1 MQNAAQFYSELD
13 EMFANHA
20 GADAIESYLLRKLA
34 ETQVSSE
41 ITADAKT
48 RQEITADAKSQQ
60 EAAKVAVTDETKLA
74 AASTAATKTSAANAE
89 TNPLQLSILNELMGF
104 YRSRGEHAKN
114 QPIINRALNLA
125 DSMHL
130 AGTEAGTTT
139 LINAATSLRAAGD
152 YNRAEKIYT
161 QALNESAATL
171 GPKNRKLAALHN
183 NLSMLYS
190 ETGRTSEAIEEL
202 NQALEILQN
211 TSTDPDHDIDIAA
224 THTNLALAMLQ
235 KYSQE
240 RSQNSSQ
247 ERTQKSDA
255 NTNAVPVSEILE
267 TAFNHASTSIRM
279 YVAGNNENQ
288 PHYASALAGF
298 AQVQC
303 ARGEYAQ
310 AAESYGKALD
320 LIAECYGK
328 DSESYAITAENLR
341 QTRELAEKVAEESVE
356 VSTEL
361 PESPSSQSPSQSSP
375 TPHITTPHITTG
387 MQLAQSY
394 WQTYGKPL
402 LNQPKFAKYKNRI
415 AAGLV
420 GHGSECYGFDDAI
433 SRDHDFGPGFCL
445 WLTDEDYAK
454 IGADLQNAYDALP
467 RKYAGFDSRNET
479 PRAKSCESS
488 KRVGVFHISKFFEN
502 LTGFPTAP
510 AENEPH
516 LWLSLSES
524 TLAAATNGKIFADP
538 LGEFSKARQS
548 FKLMPDDV
556 RISLISR
563 RLGMISQAG
572 QYNFPRMIAR
582 KDASAAWLSI
592 NEFVRATASLVFLLN
607 NPVTAGYLPYYKW
620 QFAALRKLSN
630 RMASRLPEVC
640 GKLESV
646 MRLSSAACFGGDGS
660 GGDGFGEGGKGAGI
674 AQKQVTQI
682 IDSICE
688 DIVRELQYEGLS
700 NCGERFLEW
709 QRPYVEAHINS
720 RAACLRS
727 L

>member
-1 MQNAAQFYSELD
+1 MEDAAQFYNELD

-20 GADAIESYLLRKLA
+20 SADAIETYLLRKL
-34 ETQVSSE
+34 T
-41 ITADAKT
+41 
-48 RQEITADAKSQQ
+48 
-60 EAAKVAVTDETKLA
+60 EA
-74 AASTAATKTSAANAE
+74 
-89 TNPLQLSILNELMGF
+89 NPLQLSILNELMGF
-104 YRSRGEHAKN
+104 YRSRGEHTKN

-125 DSMHL
+125 NKMQL

-139 LINAATSLRAAGD
+139 LINAATSLRAAGSYD
-152 YNRAEKIYT
+152 RAEKIYT
-161 QALNESAATL
+161 KALNESTETL
-171 GPKNRKLAALHN
+171 GTKNRKLAALHN

-190 ETGRTSEAIEEL
+190 ETGRTHDAIEEL

-211 TSTDPDHDIDIAA
+211 TSTDPECDIDIAA
-224 THTNLALAMLQ
+224 THTNLALSMLQ
-235 KYSQE
+235 ECTKEHTKECSHPNT
-240 RSQNSSQ
+240 STNS
-247 ERTQKSDA
+247 KSA
-255 NTNAVPVSEILE
+255 TLE
-267 TAFNHASTSIRM
+267 SAFEHASTSVRM
-279 YVAGNNENQ
+279 YIAGNNENQ

-310 AAESYGKALD
+310 AEESYSKALD
-320 LIAECYGK
+320 LIARCYGK

-341 QTRELAEKVAEESVE
+341 QTRKLAEKVTKISEKVSAKLSTKIQES
-356 VSTEL
+356 
-361 PESPSSQSPSQSSP
+361 SSQQ
-375 TPHITTPHITTG
+375 TENQQTENQHTANNNIKTG

-402 LNQPKFAKYKNRI
+402 LDQPKFARYKNRI

-420 GHGSECYGFDDAI
+420 GHGSECYGFDDEI

-445 WLTDEDYAK
+445 WLTDEDYAE
-454 IGADLQNAYDALP
+454 IGADLQNAYNALP
-467 RKYAGFDSRNET
+467 QKYAGFESRNET
-479 PRAKSCESS
+479 QRAKSCESS
-488 KRVGVFHISKFFEN
+488 KRVGIFRISEFFEN
-502 LTGFPTAP
+502 ITGFPTAP
-510 AENEPH
+510 AANEPH

-548 FKLMPDDV
+548 FKLMPNDV

-563 RLGMISQAG
+563 RLGMISQAC

-630 RMASRLPEVC
+630 SMASRLPEVC
-640 GKLESV
+640 SKLESV

-660 GGDGFGEGGKGAGI
+660 GGDGFGEGGKGAGL

-688 DIVRELQYEGLS
+688 DIVRELQYQGLS
-700 NCGERFLEW
+700 DCSETFLEW
-709 QRPYVEAHINS
+709 QRPYVEAHIHS
-720 RAACLRS
+720 RAACLKS

>member
-1 MQNAAQFYSELD
+1 MEDAAQFYNELD

-20 GADAIESYLLRKLA
+20 SADAIETYLLRKL
-34 ETQVSSE
+34 T
-41 ITADAKT
+41 
-48 RQEITADAKSQQ
+48 
-60 EAAKVAVTDETKLA
+60 EA
-74 AASTAATKTSAANAE
+74 
-89 TNPLQLSILNELMGF
+89 NPLQLSILNELMGF
-104 YRSRGEHAKN
+104 YRSRGEHTKN

-125 DSMHL
+125 NKMQL

-139 LINAATSLRAAGD
+139 LINAATSLRTAGD
-152 YNRAEKIYT
+152 YDRAEKIYT
-161 QALNESAATL
+161 QALNESAETL
-171 GPKNRKLAALHN
+171 GTKNRKLAALHN

-190 ETGRTSEAIEEL
+190 ETGRTHDAIEEL

-211 TSTDPDHDIDIAA
+211 TSTDPERDIDIAA

-235 KYSQE
+235 ECTKECSHPNT
-240 RSQNSSQ
+240 STNS
-247 ERTQKSDA
+247 KSA
-255 NTNAVPVSEILE
+255 TLE
-267 TAFNHASTSIRM
+267 SAFEHASTSVRM
-279 YVAGNNENQ
+279 YIAGNNENQ

-310 AAESYGKALD
+310 AEESYSKALD
-320 LIAECYGK
+320 LIARCYGK
-328 DSESYAITAENLR
+328 DSESYVITTENLR
-341 QTRELAEKVAEESVE
+341 QTRELAEKVTEESIE
-356 VSTEL
+356 IQ
-361 PESPSSQSPSQSSP
+361 ESSSQQTENQHAANNNPANNN
-375 TPHITTPHITTG
+375 IKTG
-387 MQLAQSY
+387 MQLAQLY
-394 WQTYGKPL
+394 WQTYGKAL
-402 LNQPKFAKYKNRI
+402 LANPKFAKYKNRI

-420 GHGSECYGFDDAI
+420 GHGSECYGFDDEI

-445 WLTDEDYAK
+445 WLTDEDYAE
-454 IGADLQNAYDALP
+454 IGADLQAAYDALP

-488 KRVGVFHISKFFEN
+488 KRVGVFRISEFFEN

-510 AENEPH
+510 SQNEPH
-516 LWLSLSES
+516 LWLSLNEP

-538 LGEFSKARQS
+538 LGKFSKARQS

-640 GKLESV
+640 SKLESV
-646 MRLSSAACFGGDGS
+646 MRLSSAACFGGDG
-660 GGDGFGEGGKGAGI
+660 FGEGGKGAGL

-688 DIVRELQYEGLS
+688 DIVRELQYQGLS
-700 NCGERFLEW
+700 DCSETFLEW
-709 QRPYVEAHINS
+709 QRPYVEAHIHS

-727 L
+727 I

>member
-1 MQNAAQFYSELD
+1 MENAAELYSELD
-13 EMFANHA
+13 KMFANHA
-20 GADAIESYLLRKLA
+20 SANAIESYLMQKLA
-34 ETQVSSE
+34 ETQRNSN
-41 ITADAKT
+41 
-48 RQEITADAKSQQ
+48 
-60 EAAKVAVTDETKLA
+60 L
-74 AASTAATKTSAANAE
+74 N
-89 TNPLQLSILNELMGF
+89 NPLQLSILNELMGF
-104 YRSRGEHAKN
+104 YRSRGEHTKN
-114 QPIINRALNLA
+114 KPIIDNALDLA
-125 DSMHL
+125 KKMHL
-130 AGTEAGTTT
+130 AGIEAGTTT
-139 LINAATSLRAAGD
+139 LINAATSLRAAGIYD
-152 YNRAEKIYT
+152 RAAEIYS
-161 QALNESAATL
+161 QAIKESSKTL
-171 GPKNRKLAALHN
+171 KPNDRKLAALHN

-190 ETGRTSEAIEEL
+190 ETGNTSEAIEEL

-224 THTNLALAMLQ
+224 THTNIALAMLQ

-240 RSQNSSQ
+240 RTQNSSQ
-247 ERTQKSDA
+247 NFSQNCSQNCSQKSDA
-255 NTNAVPVSEILE
+255 NTSAILAKEILE
-267 TAFNHASTSIRM
+267 SAFKHASTSIRM

-303 ARGEYAQ
+303 ARGEYTQ
-310 AAESYGKALD
+310 AAESYSKALD

-328 DSESYAITAENLR
+328 DSESYVITAENLR
-341 QTRELAEKVAEESVE
+341 QTRKLAEKVTASGVANAIQYDSEKSQATDEQQ
-356 VSTEL
+356 
-361 PESPSSQSPSQSSP
+361 PESNKTIKSIKTVKTENNPK
-375 TPHITTPHITTG
+375 IKTG
-387 MQLAQSY
+387 IQLAQSY

-402 LNQPKFAKYKNRI
+402 LDQPKFAEYKNRI

-420 GHGSECYGFDDAI
+420 GHGSECYGFDDEI

-445 WLTDEDYAK
+445 WLTDEDYAE

-467 RKYAGFDSRNET
+467 RKYAGFESRNET

-488 KRVGVFHISKFFEN
+488 KRVGVFRISEFFEN

-510 AENEPH
+510 AANEPH

-640 GKLESV
+640 SKLESV

-660 GGDGFGEGGKGAGI
+660 GGDGFGEGGKGAGL

-688 DIVRELQYEGLS
+688 DIVRELQYQGLS
-700 NCGERFLEW
+700 DCDETFLEW

>member
-1 MQNAAQFYSELD
+1 MENAAQFYNELD

-20 GADAIESYLLRKLA
+20 GADAIETYLLRKLA
-34 ETQVSSE
+34 E
-41 ITADAKT
+41 A
-48 RQEITADAKSQQ
+48 
-60 EAAKVAVTDETKLA
+60 
-74 AASTAATKTSAANAE
+74 
-89 TNPLQLSILNELMGF
+89 NPLQLSVLNELMGF

-114 QPIINRALNLA
+114 KPIIDKALDLA
-125 DSMHL
+125 KKMDL

-139 LINAATSLRAAGD
+139 LINAATSLRAAGSYD
-152 YNRAEKIYT
+152 RAEKIYT
-161 QALNESAATL
+161 QALNESSETL
-171 GPKNRKLAALHN
+171 GAKNRKLAALHN

-190 ETGRTSEAIEEL
+190 ETGRTHDAIEEL
-202 NQALEILQN
+202 NHALEILQN
-211 TSTDPDHDIDIAA
+211 TSTDPERDIDIAA

-235 KYSQE
+235 ECSKECTQE
-240 RSQNSSQ
+240 RKECSKECSHPNTSTNS
-247 ERTQKSDA
+247 KSATLD
-255 NTNAVPVSEILE
+255 S
-267 TAFNHASTSIRM
+267 AFEHASTSVRM

-310 AAESYGKALD
+310 AEESYSKALD
-320 LIAECYGK
+320 LIARCYGK

-341 QTRELAEKVAEESVE
+341 QARELAEKITKE
-356 VSTEL
+356 STEIQ
-361 PESPSSQSPSQSSP
+361 ESANQD
-375 TPHITTPHITTG
+375 ITEQHSTNSHPANQNAANHNIKTG

-402 LNQPKFAKYKNRI
+402 LDQPKFAKYKNRI

-420 GHGSECYGFDDAI
+420 GHGSECYGFDDEI

-445 WLTDEDYAK
+445 WLTDEDYAE
-454 IGADLQNAYDALP
+454 IGADLQTAYDALP
-467 RKYAGFDSRNET
+467 RKYAGFGSRNET
-479 PRAKSCESS
+479 PRAKSCEGS
-488 KRVGVFHISKFFEN
+488 KRVGVFSISEFFEN

-510 AENEPH
+510 SQNEPH

-592 NEFVRATASLVFLLN
+592 NEFVRATASIVFLLN

-640 GKLESV
+640 SKLESI
-646 MRLSSAACFGGDGS
+646 MQLSSAACFGGDGS
-660 GGDGFGEGGKGAGI
+660 GGDGFGEGGKGAGL
-674 AQKQVTQI
+674 AQKQVSQI

-700 NCGERFLEW
+700 DCDETFLEW

>member
-1 MQNAAQFYSELD
+1 MENAAQLYSELD

-20 GADAIESYLLRKLA
+20 SADTIETYLLRKLA
-34 ETQVSSE
+34 E
-41 ITADAKT
+41 A
-48 RQEITADAKSQQ
+48 
-60 EAAKVAVTDETKLA
+60 
-74 AASTAATKTSAANAE
+74 
-89 TNPLQLSILNELMGF
+89 NPLQLSILNELMGF

-114 QPIINRALNLA
+114 KPIIDKALDLA
-125 DSMHL
+125 KKMDL

-139 LINAATSLRAAGD
+139 LINAATSLRAAGSYD
-152 YNRAEKIYT
+152 RAEKIYT
-161 QALNESAATL
+161 QALNESSETL
-171 GPKNRKLAALHN
+171 GAKNRKLAALHN

-190 ETGRTSEAIEEL
+190 ETGRTHDAIEEL
-202 NQALEILQN
+202 NHALEILQN
-211 TSTDPDHDIDIAA
+211 TSTDPERDIDIAA

-235 KYSQE
+235 ECSKECTQE
-240 RSQNSSQ
+240 RKECSKECSHPNTSTNS
-247 ERTQKSDA
+247 KSATLD
-255 NTNAVPVSEILE
+255 S
-267 TAFNHASTSIRM
+267 AFEHASTSVRM

-310 AAESYGKALD
+310 AEESYSKALD
-320 LIAECYGK
+320 LIARCYGK

-341 QTRELAEKVAEESVE
+341 QARELAEKITKE
-356 VSTEL
+356 STEIQ
-361 PESPSSQSPSQSSP
+361 ESANQD
-375 TPHITTPHITTG
+375 ITEQHSTNSHPANQNAANHNIKTG

-402 LNQPKFAKYKNRI
+402 LDQPKFAKYKNRI

-420 GHGSECYGFDDAI
+420 GHGSECYGFDDEI

-445 WLTDEDYAK
+445 WLTNEDYAE
-454 IGADLQNAYDALP
+454 IGADLQTAYDALP
-467 RKYAGFDSRNET
+467 RKYAGFGSRNET
-479 PRAKSCESS
+479 PRAKSCEGS
-488 KRVGVFHISKFFEN
+488 KRVGVFSISEFFEN

-510 AENEPH
+510 SQNEPH

-592 NEFVRATASLVFLLN
+592 NEFVHATASLVFLLN

-620 QFAALRKLSN
+620 QFAALRKLCN

-640 GKLESV
+640 SKLESI
-646 MRLSSAACFGGDGS
+646 MQLSSAACF
-660 GGDGFGEGGKGAGI
+660 GGDGFGEGGKGAGL
-674 AQKQVTQI
+674 AQKQVSQI

-700 NCGERFLEW
+700 DCDETFLEW

>member
-1 MQNAAQFYSELD
+1 MEDAAQFYNELD

-20 GADAIESYLLRKLA
+20 SADAIETYLLRKL
-34 ETQVSSE
+34 T
-41 ITADAKT
+41 
-48 RQEITADAKSQQ
+48 
-60 EAAKVAVTDETKLA
+60 EA
-74 AASTAATKTSAANAE
+74 
-89 TNPLQLSILNELMGF
+89 NPLQLSILNELMGF
-104 YRSRGEHAKN
+104 YRSRGEHTKN

-125 DSMHL
+125 NKMQL

-139 LINAATSLRAAGD
+139 LINAATSLRAAGSYD
-152 YNRAEKIYT
+152 RAEKIYT
-161 QALNESAATL
+161 QALNESTETL
-171 GPKNRKLAALHN
+171 GTKNRKLAALHN

-190 ETGRTSEAIEEL
+190 ETGRTHDAIEEL

-211 TSTDPDHDIDIAA
+211 TSTDPERDIDIAA

-235 KYSQE
+235 ECTKEHTKECSKE
-240 RSQNSSQ
+240 CSHPNTSTNS
-247 ERTQKSDA
+247 KSA
-255 NTNAVPVSEILE
+255 TLE
-267 TAFNHASTSIRM
+267 SAFEHASTSVRM
-279 YVAGNNENQ
+279 YIAGNNENQ
-288 PHYASALAGF
+288 SHYASALAGF

-310 AAESYGKALD
+310 AEESYSKALD
-320 LIAECYGK
+320 LIARCYGK

-341 QTRELAEKVAEESVE
+341 QTRKLAEKVTKISEKVSAKLSTKIQES
-356 VSTEL
+356 
-361 PESPSSQSPSQSSP
+361 SSQQTESQ
-375 TPHITTPHITTG
+375 HAANNNIKTG
-387 MQLAQSY
+387 MQLSQSY

-402 LNQPKFAKYKNRI
+402 LDQPKFARYKNRI

-420 GHGSECYGFDDAI
+420 GHGSECYGFDDEI

-445 WLTDEDYAK
+445 WLTDEDYAE
-454 IGADLQNAYDALP
+454 IGADLQAAYDALP

-488 KRVGVFHISKFFEN
+488 KRVGVFRISEFFEN
-502 LTGFPTAP
+502 ITGFPTAP
-510 AENEPH
+510 SQNEPH
-516 LWLSLSES
+516 LWLSLNEP
-524 TLAAATNGKIFADP
+524 TLAVATNGKIFADP
-538 LGEFSKARQS
+538 LGKFSKARQS

-688 DIVRELQYEGLS
+688 DIVRELQYQGLS
-700 NCGERFLEW
+700 DCDETFLEW

>member
-20 GADAIESYLLRKLA
+20 GANSIESYLLRKLA
-34 ETQVSSE
+34 ETQVNSE
-41 ITADAKT
+41 VAADAK
-48 RQEITADAKSQQ
+48 AQQ
-60 EAAKVAVTDETKLA
+60 EASENA
-74 AASTAATKTSAANAE
+74 AAEEIASTTKTAQSNH
-89 TNPLQLSILNELMGF
+89 LQLSILNEIMGF

-114 QPIINRALNLA
+114 QPIIDNALDLA
-125 DSMHL
+125 KKMNL

-152 YNRAEKIYT
+152 YDRAEKIYT

-171 GPKNRKLAALHN
+171 GAKNRKLAALHN

-211 TSTDPDHDIDIAA
+211 TSTDPDRDIDIAA
-224 THTNLALAMLQ
+224 THTNIALAMLQ
-235 KYSQE
+235 ECSHPNT
-240 RSQNSSQ
+240 STNS
-247 ERTQKSDA
+247 KSA
-255 NTNAVPVSEILE
+255 TLE
-267 TAFNHASTSIRM
+267 SAFKHASTSVRM
-279 YVAGNNENQ
+279 YIAGNNENQ

-310 AAESYGKALD
+310 AAESYSKALD

-341 QTRELAEKVAEESVE
+341 QTRKLAEKVTEESTE
-356 VSTEL
+356 VSTEA
-361 PESPSSQSPSQSSP
+361 PTEVHESAKRESVSSQSPNSESVSKPSQNRESP
-375 TPHITTPHITTG
+375 TPHITTG

-402 LNQPKFAKYKNRI
+402 LDQPKFARYKNRI

-420 GHGSECYGFDDAI
+420 GHGSECYGFDDEI
-433 SRDHDFGPGFCL
+433 SHDHDFGPGFCL
-445 WLTDEDYAK
+445 WLTDEDYAE
-454 IGADLQNAYDALP
+454 IGADLQDAYDALP
-467 RKYAGFDSRNET
+467 RKYAGFESRNET

-488 KRVGVFHISKFFEN
+488 KRVGVFHISEFFEN
-502 LTGFPTAP
+502 ITGFPTAP
-510 AENEPH
+510 AANEPH

-592 NEFVRATASLVFLLN
+592 NEFVHATASLVFLLN

-640 GKLESV
+640 GKLKSV

-700 NCGERFLEW
+700 DCGETFLE
-709 QRPYVEAHINS
+709 A
-720 RAACLRS
+720 
-727 L
+727 

>member
-1 MQNAAQFYSELD
+1 MEDAAQFYNELD

-20 GADAIESYLLRKLA
+20 SADAIETYLLRKL
-34 ETQVSSE
+34 T
-41 ITADAKT
+41 
-48 RQEITADAKSQQ
+48 
-60 EAAKVAVTDETKLA
+60 EA
-74 AASTAATKTSAANAE
+74 
-89 TNPLQLSILNELMGF
+89 NPLQLSILNELMGF
-104 YRSRGEHAKN
+104 YRSRGEHTKN

-125 DSMHL
+125 NKMQL

-152 YNRAEKIYT
+152 YDRAEKIYT
-161 QALNESAATL
+161 QALNESAMTL
-171 GPKNRKLAALHN
+171 GAKNRKLAALHN

-190 ETGRTSEAIEEL
+190 ETGRTHDAIEEL

-211 TSTDPDHDIDIAA
+211 TSTDPERDIDIAA

-235 KYSQE
+235 ECTKECSHPNT
-240 RSQNSSQ
+240 STNS
-247 ERTQKSDA
+247 KSA
-255 NTNAVPVSEILE
+255 TLE
-267 TAFNHASTSIRM
+267 SAFEHASTSVRM
-279 YVAGNNENQ
+279 YIAGNNENQ

-310 AAESYGKALD
+310 AEESYSKALD
-320 LIAECYGK
+320 LIARCYGK
-328 DSESYAITAENLR
+328 DSESYAITTENLR
-341 QTRELAEKVAEESVE
+341 QTRELAEKVTKK
-356 VSTEL
+356 STKIQG
-361 PESPSSQSPSQSSP
+361 SANQD
-375 TPHITTPHITTG
+375 ITEQHSTNSHAANQNAATQNAANHNIKTG

-394 WQTYGKPL
+394 WQTYGKTL
-402 LNQPKFAKYKNRI
+402 LDQPKFAKYKNRI

-420 GHGSECYGFDDAI
+420 GHGSECYGFDDEI

-445 WLTDEDYAK
+445 WLTNEDYAE
-454 IGADLQNAYDALP
+454 IGADLQTAYDALP

-488 KRVGVFHISKFFEN
+488 KRVGVFRISEFFEN

-510 AENEPH
+510 SQNEPH

-524 TLAAATNGKIFADP
+524 TLATATNGKIFADP

-592 NEFVRATASLVFLLN
+592 NEFVHATASLVFLLN

-620 QFAALRKLSN
+620 QFAALRKLCN

-640 GKLESV
+640 SKLESI
-646 MRLSSAACFGGDGS
+646 MRLSSASCFGGDGS
-660 GGDGFGEGGKGAGI
+660 GGDSFGGDSFGEGGKGAGI

-688 DIVRELQYEGLS
+688 DIVRELQYQGLS
-700 NCGERFLEW
+700 DCSETFLEW
-709 QRPYVEAHINS
+709 QRPYVEAHIHS
-720 RAACLRS
+720 RAACLKS

>member
-34 ETQVSSE
+34 E
-41 ITADAKT
+41 A
-48 RQEITADAKSQQ
+48 R
-60 EAAKVAVTDETKLA
+60 A
-74 AASTAATKTSAANAE
+74 AAETSAANEEA
-89 TNPLQLSILNELMGF
+89 NPLQLSILNELMGF

-125 DSMHL
+125 DSMRL

-139 LINAATSLRAAGD
+139 LINAATSLRAAGSYD
-152 YNRAEKIYT
+152 RAEKIYT

-171 GPKNRKLAALHN
+171 GAKNRKLAALHN

-202 NQALEILQN
+202 NQAFEILQN
-211 TSTDPDHDIDIAA
+211 TSTNPDHDIDIAA
-224 THTNLALAMLQ
+224 THTNIALAMLQ
-235 KYSQE
+235 ECTKPSE
-240 RSQNSSQ
+240 STNS
-247 ERTQKSDA
+247 KSDSL
-255 NTNAVPVSEILE
+255 NA
-267 TAFNHASTSIRM
+267 AFEHASTSVRM
-279 YVAGNNENQ
+279 YIAGNNENQ

-303 ARGEYAQ
+303 ACGEYAQ
-310 AAESYGKALD
+310 AAESYSKALD

-341 QTRELAEKVAEESVE
+341 QTRKLAEKVTEESTE
-356 VSTEL
+356 IRESASNPSQNSEL
-361 PESPSSQSPSQSSP
+361 PTPQSP
-375 TPHITTPHITTG
+375 TPHITTG
-387 MQLAQSY
+387 MQLSQSY

-402 LNQPKFAKYKNRI
+402 LDQPKFARYKNRI

-420 GHGSECYGFDDAI
+420 GHGSECYGFDDEI

-445 WLTDEDYAK
+445 WLTDEDYAE
-454 IGADLQNAYDALP
+454 IGADLQNAYNALP
-467 RKYAGFDSRNET
+467 QKYAGFESRNET
-479 PRAKSCESS
+479 QRAKSCESS
-488 KRVGVFHISKFFEN
+488 KRVGIFRISEFFEN
-502 LTGFPTAP
+502 ITGFPTAP
-510 AENEPH
+510 AANEPH

-548 FKLMPDDV
+548 FKLMPNDV

-640 GKLESV
+640 SKLESV

-688 DIVRELQYEGLS
+688 DIVRELQYQGLS
-700 NCGERFLEW
+700 DCDETFLEW

>member
-20 GADAIESYLLRKLA
+20 GADAIESYLLQKLA
-34 ETQVSSE
+34 ETQ
-41 ITADAKT
+41 
-48 RQEITADAKSQQ
+48 
-60 EAAKVAVTDETKLA
+60 A
-74 AASTAATKTSAANAE
+74 AAETSAANEEADS
-89 TNPLQLSILNELMGF
+89 LQLSILNELMGF
-104 YRSRGEHAKN
+104 YRSRGEHTKN

-139 LINAATSLRAAGD
+139 LINAATSLRAVGS
-152 YNRAEKIYT
+152 YERAEKIYT

-171 GPKNRKLAALHN
+171 GAKNRKLAALHN

-211 TSTDPDHDIDIAA
+211 TSTDPDRDIDIAA
-224 THTNLALAMLQ
+224 THTNIALAMLQ
-235 KYSQE
+235 ECAKPSE
-240 RSQNSSQ
+240 STNS
-247 ERTQKSDA
+247 KSDSL
-255 NTNAVPVSEILE
+255 NA
-267 TAFNHASTSIRM
+267 AFKHASTSVRM
-279 YVAGNNENQ
+279 YIAGNNENQ

-310 AAESYGKALD
+310 AAESYSKALD

-341 QTRELAEKVAEESVE
+341 QTRKLAEKVTEESIE
-356 VSTEL
+356 VSTEAPTELHESAKRESVSKPSQNNEL
-361 PESPSSQSPSQSSP
+361 PNPQSP
-375 TPHITTPHITTG
+375 TPHITTG

-402 LNQPKFAKYKNRI
+402 LDQPKFAKYKNRI

-420 GHGSECYGFDDAI
+420 GHGSECYGFDDEI

-445 WLTDEDYAK
+445 WLTDEDYAE
-454 IGADLQNAYDALP
+454 IGEDLQDAYDALP

-488 KRVGVFHISKFFEN
+488 KRVGVFSISEFFEN

-510 AENEPH
+510 AANEPH

-538 LGEFSKARQS
+538 LGEFSKTRQS

-592 NEFVRATASLVFLLN
+592 DEFVRATASIVFLLN

-620 QFAALRKLSN
+620 QFEALRKLSN

-674 AQKQVTQI
+674 AQKQVKQI

-700 NCGERFLEW
+700 DCGETFLEW

>member
-1 MQNAAQFYSELD
+1 MEDAAQFYNELD

-20 GADAIESYLLRKLA
+20 SADAIETYLLRKL
-34 ETQVSSE
+34 T
-41 ITADAKT
+41 
-48 RQEITADAKSQQ
+48 
-60 EAAKVAVTDETKLA
+60 EA
-74 AASTAATKTSAANAE
+74 
-89 TNPLQLSILNELMGF
+89 NPLQLSILNELMGF
-104 YRSRGEHAKN
+104 YRSRGEHTKN

-125 DSMHL
+125 NKMQL

-139 LINAATSLRAAGD
+139 LINAATSLRAAGSYD
-152 YNRAEKIYT
+152 RAEKIYT
-161 QALNESAATL
+161 QALNESTETL
-171 GPKNRKLAALHN
+171 GTKNRKLAALHN

-190 ETGRTSEAIEEL
+190 ETGRTHDAIEEL

-211 TSTDPDHDIDIAA
+211 TSTDPECDIDIAA
-224 THTNLALAMLQ
+224 THTNLALSMLQ
-235 KYSQE
+235 ECTKEHTKECSKE
-240 RSQNSSQ
+240 CSHPNTSTNS
-247 ERTQKSDA
+247 KSA
-255 NTNAVPVSEILE
+255 TLE
-267 TAFNHASTSIRM
+267 SAFEHASTSVRM
-279 YVAGNNENQ
+279 YIAGNNENQ
-288 PHYASALAGF
+288 SHYASALAGF

-310 AAESYGKALD
+310 AEESYSKALD
-320 LIAECYGK
+320 LIARCYGK

-341 QTRELAEKVAEESVE
+341 QTRKLAEKVTKISEKVSAKLSTKIQES
-356 VSTEL
+356 
-361 PESPSSQSPSQSSP
+361 SSQQTESQ
-375 TPHITTPHITTG
+375 HAANNNIKTG
-387 MQLAQSY
+387 MQLSQSY

-402 LNQPKFAKYKNRI
+402 LDQPKFARYKNRI

-420 GHGSECYGFDDAI
+420 GHGSECYGFDDEI

-445 WLTDEDYAK
+445 WLTDEDYAE
-454 IGADLQNAYDALP
+454 IGADLQAAYDALP

-488 KRVGVFHISKFFEN
+488 KRVGVFRISEFFEN
-502 LTGFPTAP
+502 ITGFPTAP
-510 AENEPH
+510 SQNEPH
-516 LWLSLSES
+516 LWLSLNEP
-524 TLAAATNGKIFADP
+524 TLAVATNGKIFADP
-538 LGEFSKARQS
+538 LGKFSKARQS

-646 MRLSSAACFGGDGS
+646 MRLSSAACF
-660 GGDGFGEGGKGAGI
+660 
-674 AQKQVTQI
+674 
-682 IDSICE
+682 
-688 DIVRELQYEGLS
+688 LS
-700 NCGERFLEW
+700 LI
-709 QRPYVEAHINS
+709 HI
-720 RAACLRS
+720 
-727 L
+727 

>member
-1 MQNAAQFYSELD
+1 MEDAAQFYNELD

-20 GADAIESYLLRKLA
+20 SADAIETYLLRKL
-34 ETQVSSE
+34 T
-41 ITADAKT
+41 
-48 RQEITADAKSQQ
+48 
-60 EAAKVAVTDETKLA
+60 EA
-74 AASTAATKTSAANAE
+74 
-89 TNPLQLSILNELMGF
+89 NPLQLSILNELMGF
-104 YRSRGEHAKN
+104 YRSRGEHTKN

-125 DSMHL
+125 NKMQL

-152 YNRAEKIYT
+152 YDRAEKIYT
-161 QALNESAATL
+161 QALNESAMTL
-171 GPKNRKLAALHN
+171 GAKNRKLAALHN

-190 ETGRTSEAIEEL
+190 ETGRTHDAIEEL

-211 TSTDPDHDIDIAA
+211 TSTDPERDIDIAA

-235 KYSQE
+235 ECTKECSHPNT
-240 RSQNSSQ
+240 STNS
-247 ERTQKSDA
+247 KSA
-255 NTNAVPVSEILE
+255 TLE
-267 TAFNHASTSIRM
+267 SAFEHASTSVRM
-279 YVAGNNENQ
+279 YIAGNNENQ

-310 AAESYGKALD
+310 AEESYSKALD
-320 LIAECYGK
+320 LIARCYGK

-341 QTRELAEKVAEESVE
+341 QTRELAEKVTKK
-356 VSTEL
+356 STKIQG
-361 PESPSSQSPSQSSP
+361 SANQD
-375 TPHITTPHITTG
+375 ITEQHSTNSHAANQNAATQNAANNNIKTG

-402 LNQPKFAKYKNRI
+402 LDQPKFARYKNRI

-420 GHGSECYGFDDAI
+420 GHGSECYGFDDEI

-445 WLTDEDYAK
+445 WLTDEDYAE
-454 IGADLQNAYDALP
+454 IGADLQNAYNALP
-467 RKYAGFDSRNET
+467 QKYAGFESRNET
-479 PRAKSCESS
+479 QRAKSCESS
-488 KRVGVFHISKFFEN
+488 KRVGIFRISEFFEN
-502 LTGFPTAP
+502 ITGFPTAP
-510 AENEPH
+510 AANEPH

-548 FKLMPDDV
+548 FKLMPNDV

-640 GKLESV
+640 SKLESV

-660 GGDGFGEGGKGAGI
+660 GGDGFGEGGNGAGL

-688 DIVRELQYEGLS
+688 DIVRELQYQGLS
-700 NCGERFLEW
+700 DCSETFLEW
-709 QRPYVEAHINS
+709 QRPYVEAHIHS
-720 RAACLRS
+720 RAACLKS

>member
-20 GADAIESYLLRKLA
+20 GAEAIESYLLQKLA
-34 ETQVSSE
+34 ETQVNSE
-41 ITADAKT
+41 VAADTKA
-48 RQEITADAKSQQ
+48 QQ
-60 EAAKVAVTDETKLA
+60 ETAENAATEET
-74 AASTAATKTSAANAE
+74 ASTTKTAQS
-89 TNPLQLSILNELMGF
+89 NPLQLSILNEIMGF

-114 QPIINRALNLA
+114 QPIIDNALDLA
-125 DSMHL
+125 KKMNL

-152 YNRAEKIYT
+152 YDRAEKIYT

-171 GPKNRKLAALHN
+171 GAKNRKLAALHN

-211 TSTDPDHDIDIAA
+211 TSTDPDRDIDIAA
-224 THTNLALAMLQ
+224 THTNIALAMLQ
-235 KYSQE
+235 ECSHPNT
-240 RSQNSSQ
+240 STNS
-247 ERTQKSDA
+247 KSA
-255 NTNAVPVSEILE
+255 TLE
-267 TAFNHASTSIRM
+267 SAFKHASTSVRM

-310 AAESYGKALD
+310 AAESYSKALD

-341 QTRELAEKVAEESVE
+341 QTRKLAEKVTEESTE
-356 VSTEL
+356 VFTEAPTEIRESAKREL
-361 PESPSSQSPSQSSP
+361 PTPQSP
-375 TPHITTPHITTG
+375 TPHITTG

-402 LNQPKFAKYKNRI
+402 LDQPKFARYKNRI

-420 GHGSECYGFDDAI
+420 GHGSECYGFDDEI

-445 WLTDEDYAK
+445 WLTDEDYAE
-454 IGADLQNAYDALP
+454 IGADLQDAYDALP

-488 KRVGVFHISKFFEN
+488 KRVGVFSISEFFEN

-510 AENEPH
+510 AANEPH

-538 LGEFSKARQS
+538 LGEFSKTRQS
-548 FKLMPDDV
+548 FKLMPDEV

-620 QFAALRKLSN
+620 QFEALRKLSN

-700 NCGERFLEW
+700 DCGETFLEW

-720 RAACLRS
+720 SAACLRS

>member
-20 GADAIESYLLRKLA
+20 GAEAIESYLLRKLA
-34 ETQVSSE
+34 ETQP
-41 ITADAKT
+41 
-48 RQEITADAKSQQ
+48 
-60 EAAKVAVTDETKLA
+60 AAE
-74 AASTAATKTSAANAE
+74 TSAANEEA
-89 TNPLQLSILNELMGF
+89 NSLQLSILNEIMGF

-125 DSMHL
+125 DSMRL
-130 AGTEAGTTT
+130 AGSEAGTTT

-152 YNRAEKIYT
+152 YDRAEKIYT

-171 GPKNRKLAALHN
+171 GAKNRKLAALHN

-211 TSTDPDHDIDIAA
+211 TSTDPDRDIDIAA
-224 THTNLALAMLQ
+224 THTNIALAMLQ
-235 KYSQE
+235 ECAKPSE
-240 RSQNSSQ
+240 STNS
-247 ERTQKSDA
+247 KSDSL
-255 NTNAVPVSEILE
+255 NA
-267 TAFNHASTSIRM
+267 AFKHASTSVRM
-279 YVAGNNENQ
+279 YIAGNNENQ

-310 AAESYGKALD
+310 AAESYSKALD

-341 QTRELAEKVAEESVE
+341 QTRKLAEKVTEESTE
-356 VSTEL
+356 VFTEAPTEIRESAKREL
-361 PESPSSQSPSQSSP
+361 PTPQSP
-375 TPHITTPHITTG
+375 TPHITTG

-402 LNQPKFAKYKNRI
+402 LDQPKFARYKNRI

-420 GHGSECYGFDDAI
+420 GHGSECYGFDDEI

-445 WLTDEDYAK
+445 WLTDEDYAE
-454 IGADLQNAYDALP
+454 IGADLQDAYDALP
-467 RKYAGFDSRNET
+467 RKYAGFESRNET

-488 KRVGVFHISKFFEN
+488 KRVGVFHISEFFEN
-502 LTGFPTAP
+502 ITGFPTAP
-510 AENEPH
+510 AANEPH

-572 QYNFPRMIAR
+572 QYNFSRMIAR

-620 QFAALRKLSN
+620 QFAALRKLSK

-674 AQKQVTQI
+674 AQKHVTQI

-700 NCGERFLEW
+700 DCGETFLEW

>member
-1 MQNAAQFYSELD
+1 MKDAAQFYNELD

-20 GADAIESYLLRKLA
+20 SADTIETYLLRKL
-34 ETQVSSE
+34 
-41 ITADAKT
+41 
-48 RQEITADAKSQQ
+48 
-60 EAAKVAVTDETKLA
+60 
-74 AASTAATKTSAANAE
+74 AE

-114 QPIINRALNLA
+114 KPIIDKALDLA
-125 DSMHL
+125 KKMDL

-139 LINAATSLRAAGD
+139 LINAATSLRAAGSYD
-152 YNRAEKIYT
+152 RAEKIYT
-161 QALNESAATL
+161 QALNESAETL
-171 GPKNRKLAALHN
+171 GTKNRKLAALHN

-190 ETGRTSEAIEEL
+190 ETGRTHDAIEEL
-202 NQALEILQN
+202 NHALEILQN
-211 TSTDPDHDIDIAA
+211 TSTDPERDIDIAA
-224 THTNLALAMLQ
+224 THTNLALAILQ
-235 KYSQE
+235 ECSQE
-240 RSQNSSQ
+240 CSHPNTSTNS
-247 ERTQKSDA
+247 KSA
-255 NTNAVPVSEILE
+255 TLE
-267 TAFNHASTSIRM
+267 SAFEHAATSVRM

-310 AAESYGKALD
+310 AEESYSKALD
-320 LIAECYGK
+320 LIARCYGK

-341 QTRELAEKVAEESVE
+341 QTRELAEKVTKIYEKVSVGKNTEENAEINTEENAELSAE
-356 VSTEL
+356 VSTKIQ
-361 PESPSSQSPSQSSP
+361 ESANQQ
-375 TPHITTPHITTG
+375 TENQHAATQNEANHNIKTG

-394 WQTYGKPL
+394 WQTYGKAL
-402 LNQPKFAKYKNRI
+402 LANPKFAKYKNRI

-420 GHGSECYGFDDAI
+420 GHGSECYGFDDEI

-445 WLTDEDYAK
+445 WLTDKDYAE
-454 IGADLQNAYDALP
+454 IGADLQTAYDALP
-467 RKYAGFDSRNET
+467 RKYAGFGSRNET

-488 KRVGVFHISKFFEN
+488 KRVGVFRISEFFEN

-510 AENEPH
+510 SQNEPH

-538 LGEFSKARQS
+538 LGEFSKAHRS

-688 DIVRELQYEGLS
+688 DIVRELQYQGLS
-700 NCGERFLEW
+700 DCDETFLEW

>member
-1 MQNAAQFYSELD
+1 MEDAAQFYNELD

-20 GADAIESYLLRKLA
+20 SADVIETYLLRKL
-34 ETQVSSE
+34 T
-41 ITADAKT
+41 
-48 RQEITADAKSQQ
+48 
-60 EAAKVAVTDETKLA
+60 EA
-74 AASTAATKTSAANAE
+74 
-89 TNPLQLSILNELMGF
+89 NPLQLSILNELMGF
-104 YRSRGEHAKN
+104 YRSRGEHTKN

-125 DSMHL
+125 NKMQL

-139 LINAATSLRAAGD
+139 LINAATSLRAAGSYD
-152 YNRAEKIYT
+152 RAEKIYT
-161 QALNESAATL
+161 QALNESTETL
-171 GPKNRKLAALHN
+171 GTKNRKLAALHN

-190 ETGRTSEAIEEL
+190 ETGRTHDAIEEL

-211 TSTDPDHDIDIAA
+211 TSTDPERDIDIAA

-235 KYSQE
+235 ECTKEHTKECSKE
-240 RSQNSSQ
+240 CSHPNTSTNS
-247 ERTQKSDA
+247 KSA
-255 NTNAVPVSEILE
+255 TLE
-267 TAFNHASTSIRM
+267 SAFEHASTSVRM
-279 YVAGNNENQ
+279 YIVGNNENQ

-310 AAESYGKALD
+310 AEESYSKALD
-320 LIAECYGK
+320 LIARCYGK

-341 QTRELAEKVAEESVE
+341 QTRELAEKVTKISEKVSAKLSTKIQES
-356 VSTEL
+356 
-361 PESPSSQSPSQSSP
+361 SSQQ
-375 TPHITTPHITTG
+375 TENQHAATQNEANHNIKTG

-394 WQTYGKPL
+394 WQTYGKAL
-402 LNQPKFAKYKNRI
+402 LADPKFAKYKNRI

-420 GHGSECYGFDDAI
+420 GHGSECYGFDDEI

-445 WLTDEDYAK
+445 WLTDKDYAE
-454 IGADLQNAYDALP
+454 IGADLQTAYDALP
-467 RKYAGFDSRNET
+467 RKYAGFGSRNET

-488 KRVGVFHISKFFEN
+488 KRVGVFSISEFFEN
-502 LTGFPTAP
+502 ITGFPTAP
-510 AENEPH
+510 SQNEPH

-538 LGEFSKARQS
+538 LGEFSKAHQS
-548 FKLMPDDV
+548 FKLIPDDV

-646 MRLSSAACFGGDGS
+646 MRLSSVACFGGDGS

-682 IDSICE
+682 IDNICE

-700 NCGERFLEW
+700 DCGETFLEW

>member
-1 MQNAAQFYSELD
+1 MENAAQLYSELD

-20 GADAIESYLLRKLA
+20 SADTIETYLLRKLA
-34 ETQVSSE
+34 E
-41 ITADAKT
+41 A
-48 RQEITADAKSQQ
+48 
-60 EAAKVAVTDETKLA
+60 
-74 AASTAATKTSAANAE
+74 
-89 TNPLQLSILNELMGF
+89 NPLQLSILNELMGF

-114 QPIINRALNLA
+114 KPIIDKALDLA
-125 DSMHL
+125 KKMDL

-139 LINAATSLRAAGD
+139 LINAATSLRAAGSYD
-152 YNRAEKIYT
+152 RAEKIYT
-161 QALNESAATL
+161 QALNESSETL
-171 GPKNRKLAALHN
+171 GAKNRKLAALHN

-190 ETGRTSEAIEEL
+190 ETGRTHDAIEEL
-202 NQALEILQN
+202 NHALEILQN
-211 TSTDPDHDIDIAA
+211 TSTDPERDIDIAA

-235 KYSQE
+235 ECSKECTQE
-240 RSQNSSQ
+240 RKECSKECSHPNTSTNS
-247 ERTQKSDA
+247 KSATLD
-255 NTNAVPVSEILE
+255 S
-267 TAFNHASTSIRM
+267 AFEHASTSVRM

-310 AAESYGKALD
+310 AEESYSKALD
-320 LIAECYGK
+320 LIARCYGK

-341 QTRELAEKVAEESVE
+341 QARELAEKITKE
-356 VSTEL
+356 STEIQ
-361 PESPSSQSPSQSSP
+361 ESANQD
-375 TPHITTPHITTG
+375 ITEQHSTNSHPANQNAANHNIKTG

-402 LNQPKFAKYKNRI
+402 LDQPKFAKYKNRI

-420 GHGSECYGFDDAI
+420 GHGSECYGFDDEI

-445 WLTDEDYAK
+445 WLTNEDYAE
-454 IGADLQNAYDALP
+454 IGADLQTAYDALP
-467 RKYAGFDSRNET
+467 RKYAGFGSRNET
-479 PRAKSCESS
+479 PRAKSCEGS
-488 KRVGVFHISKFFEN
+488 KRVGLFSISEFFEN

-510 AENEPH
+510 SQNEPH

-538 LGEFSKARQS
+538 LGEFSKARQN

-563 RLGMISQAG
+563 RLGMMAQAG
-572 QYNFPRMIAR
+572 QYNVPRMLAR

-592 NEFVRATASLVFLLN
+592 NEFVHATASLVFLLN

-640 GKLESV
+640 SKLESI
-646 MRLSSAACFGGDGS
+646 MRLSSASCFGGDGS

-674 AQKQVTQI
+674 AQKQVSQI

-700 NCGERFLEW
+700 DCDETFLEW

>member
-1 MQNAAQFYSELD
+1 MENAAQFYSELD

-20 GADAIESYLLRKLA
+20 SADAIESYLLRKLA
-34 ETQVSSE
+34 EAQVNFE
-41 ITADAKT
+41 RTAD
-48 RQEITADAKSQQ
+48 
-60 EAAKVAVTDETKLA
+60 
-74 AASTAATKTSAANAE
+74 AE

-114 QPIINRALNLA
+114 QPIINSALNLA

-130 AGTEAGTTT
+130 SGTEAGTTT
-139 LINAATSLRAAGD
+139 LINAATSLRTAGNYD
-152 YNRAEKIYT
+152 RAEKIYT

-190 ETGRTSEAIEEL
+190 KTGRTSEAIEEL

-224 THTNLALAMLQ
+224 THTNIALAMLQ
-235 KYSQE
+235 ECSQE
-240 RSQNSSQ
+240 CS
-247 ERTQKSDA
+247 QKSDA
-255 NTNAVPVSEILE
+255 NTSALVKEILE
-267 TAFNHASTSIRM
+267 SAFEHASTSVRM

-310 AAESYGKALD
+310 AAESYSKALD
-320 LIAECYGK
+320 LIAECYGE

-341 QTRELAEKVAEESVE
+341 QTRELAEKVTEES
-356 VSTEL
+356 TEIH
-361 PESPSSQSPSQSSP
+361 ESANQQSQTHESQTHESQ
-375 TPHITTPHITTG
+375 TPHITTG
-387 MQLAQSY
+387 MQLSQSY

-402 LNQPKFAKYKNRI
+402 LDQPKFAEYKNRI

-488 KRVGVFHISKFFEN
+488 KRVGVFRISEFFEN

-510 AENEPH
+510 AANEPH

-592 NEFVRATASLVFLLN
+592 NEFVRATASLIFLLN

-640 GKLESV
+640 SKLESA
-646 MRLSSAACFGGDGS
+646 MQLSSAACFGGS
-660 GGDGFGEGGKGAGI
+660 GFGEGGKGDSI

-700 NCGERFLEW
+700 DCGETFLEW

>member
-1 MQNAAQFYSELD
+1 MENAAQFYSELD

-20 GADAIESYLLRKLA
+20 SADAIESYLLRKLA
-34 ETQVSSE
+34 EAQVNFE
-41 ITADAKT
+41 RTADAATETTETKSNAK
-48 RQEITADAKSQQ
+48 ITANSANATAANSTEANSTSATAETKS
-60 EAAKVAVTDETKLA
+60 ADETK
-74 AASTAATKTSAANAE
+74 SNTK

-114 QPIINRALNLA
+114 QPIINSALNLA

-130 AGTEAGTTT
+130 SGTEAGTTT
-139 LINAATSLRAAGD
+139 LINAATSLRAAGNYD
-152 YNRAEKIYT
+152 RAEKIYT

-224 THTNLALAMLQ
+224 THTNIALAMLQ
-235 KYSQE
+235 ECS
-240 RSQNSSQ
+240 
-247 ERTQKSDA
+247 QKSDA
-255 NTNAVPVSEILE
+255 NTSALVKEILE
-267 TAFNHASTSIRM
+267 SAFEHASTSVRM

-310 AAESYGKALD
+310 AAESYSKALD
-320 LIAECYGK
+320 LIAECYGE

-341 QTRELAEKVAEESVE
+341 QTRELAEKVTEES
-356 VSTEL
+356 TEIH
-361 PESPSSQSPSQSSP
+361 ESANQQSQTHESQTHESQ
-375 TPHITTPHITTG
+375 TPHITTG
-387 MQLAQSY
+387 MQLSQSY

-402 LNQPKFAKYKNRI
+402 LDQPKFAEYKNRI

-488 KRVGVFHISKFFEN
+488 KRVGVFRISEFFEN

-510 AENEPH
+510 AANEPH

-592 NEFVRATASLVFLLN
+592 NEFVRATASLIFLLN

-640 GKLESV
+640 SKLESA
-646 MRLSSAACFGGDGS
+646 MQLSSAACFGGS
-660 GGDGFGEGGKGAGI
+660 GFGEGGKGDSI

-700 NCGERFLEW
+700 DCGETFLEW

>member
-1 MQNAAQFYSELD
+1 MENATQFYSELD
-13 EMFANHA
+13 KMFANHA
-20 GADAIESYLLRKLA
+20 SADTIESYLLHKLA
-34 ETQVSSE
+34 ES
-41 ITADAKT
+41 
-48 RQEITADAKSQQ
+48 Q
-60 EAAKVAVTDETKLA
+60 EA
-74 AASTAATKTSAANAE
+74 NAQA
-89 TNPLQLSILNELMGF
+89 LQLSVLNELMGF
-104 YRSRGEHAKN
+104 YRSRGEYAKN
-114 QPIINRALNLA
+114 QPIIDRALNLA
-125 DSMHL
+125 NEMQL

-139 LINAATSLRAAGD
+139 LINAATSLRASGNYD
-152 YNRAEKIYT
+152 RAEKIYT
-161 QALNESAATL
+161 QALNESATTL
-171 GPKNRKLAALHN
+171 GAKNRKLAALHN

-190 ETGRTSEAIEEL
+190 ETGRTHDAIEEL

-211 TSTDPDHDIDIAA
+211 TSTDPERDIDIAA

-235 KYSQE
+235 ECSKECTKECQQECSQE
-240 RSQNSSQ
+240 LQQKCSQPNTSTNS
-247 ERTQKSDA
+247 KSTTL
-255 NTNAVPVSEILE
+255 NS
-267 TAFNHASTSIRM
+267 AFEHASTSVQM
-279 YVAGNNENQ
+279 YIAGNNENQ

-303 ARGEYAQ
+303 ARGEYSDAVK
-310 AAESYGKALD
+310 AYSKALD

-328 DSESYAITAENLR
+328 DSESYAITLENL
-341 QTRELAEKVAEESVE
+341 QQAQKAAEKFTTTSVSDAIQCNSEKSPATFQLQTESNKTIQSNKSIKSNKIIKEEDN
-356 VSTEL
+356 
-361 PESPSSQSPSQSSP
+361 PK
-375 TPHITTPHITTG
+375 IKNG
-387 MQLAQSY
+387 MQLSQSY

-402 LNQPKFAKYKNRI
+402 LDQSKFAKYKNRI

-420 GHGSECYGFDDAI
+420 GHGSECYGFDDEI

-445 WLTDEDYAK
+445 WLTDEDYAE
-454 IGADLQNAYDALP
+454 IGEDLQAAYDVLP
-467 RKYAGFDSRNET
+467 QRYAGFGSREET

-488 KRVGVFHISKFFEN
+488 KRVGVFSTAKFFEN
-502 LTGFPTAP
+502 ITGFATAP
-510 AENEPH
+510 SQNEPH
-516 LWLSLSES
+516 LWLSLDES

-592 NEFVRATASLVFLLN
+592 NEFVRATASIVFLLN
-607 NPVTAGYLPYYKW
+607 NPISAGYLPYYKW
-620 QFAALRKLSN
+620 QFAALRKLSA

-640 GKLESV
+640 GKLESL

-682 IDSICE
+682 IASICE
-688 DIVRELQYEGLS
+688 DIVRELQYQGLS
-700 NCGERFLEW
+700 DCGETFLEW
-709 QRPYVEAHINS
+709 QRPYVEAHIHS

>member
-1 MQNAAQFYSELD
+1 MENAAQFYSELD
-13 EMFANHA
+13 GMFANHA
-20 GADAIESYLLRKLA
+20 SADTIESYLLRKLA
-34 ETQVSSE
+34 EAQ
-41 ITADAKT
+41 TAN
-48 RQEITADAKSQQ
+48 
-60 EAAKVAVTDETKLA
+60 
-74 AASTAATKTSAANAE
+74 AANEEAH
-89 TNPLQLSILNELMGF
+89 PLQLSILNELMGF

-114 QPIINRALNLA
+114 QPIIDKALDLA
-125 DSMHL
+125 KKMDL

-152 YNRAEKIYT
+152 YDRAEKIYT
-161 QALNESAATL
+161 QALNESAETL
-171 GPKNRKLAALHN
+171 GAKNRKLAALHN

-190 ETGRTSEAIEEL
+190 ETGRTHDAIEEL

-211 TSTDPDHDIDIAA
+211 TSTDPERDIDIAA

-235 KYSQE
+235 ECSQE
-240 RSQNSSQ
+240 CSHPNTSTNS
-247 ERTQKSDA
+247 KSATLD
-255 NTNAVPVSEILE
+255 S
-267 TAFNHASTSIRM
+267 AFEHASTSVRM

-310 AAESYGKALD
+310 AEESYSKALD
-320 LIAECYGK
+320 LIARCYGK

-341 QTRELAEKVAEESVE
+341 QARELAEKVTKE
-356 VSTEL
+356 STEIQ
-361 PESPSSQSPSQSSP
+361 ESANQD
-375 TPHITTPHITTG
+375 ITEQHSTNSHPANQNAANHNIKTG

-394 WQTYGKPL
+394 WQTYGKTL
-402 LNQPKFAKYKNRI
+402 LDQPKFAKYKNRI

-420 GHGSECYGFDDAI
+420 GHGSECYGFDDEI

-445 WLTDEDYAK
+445 WLTDEDYAE
-454 IGADLQNAYDALP
+454 IGADLQDAYDALP
-467 RKYAGFDSRNET
+467 RKYAGFGSRNET

-488 KRVGVFHISKFFEN
+488 KRVGVFSISEFFEN

-510 AENEPH
+510 SQNEPH

-582 KDASAAWLSI
+582 KDASATWLSI

-607 NPVTAGYLPYYKW
+607 NPISAGYLPYYKW

-640 GKLESV
+640 SKLESI

-660 GGDGFGEGGKGAGI
+660 GGDGFGEGGKGAGL
-674 AQKQVTQI
+674 AQKQVSQI

-700 NCGERFLEW
+700 DCNETFLEW

-720 RAACLRS
+720 RAAFLRS

>member
-1 MQNAAQFYSELD
+1 MENAAQLYSELD

-20 GADAIESYLLRKLA
+20 SADTIETYLLRKLA
-34 ETQVSSE
+34 E
-41 ITADAKT
+41 A
-48 RQEITADAKSQQ
+48 
-60 EAAKVAVTDETKLA
+60 
-74 AASTAATKTSAANAE
+74 
-89 TNPLQLSILNELMGF
+89 NPLQLSILNELMGF

-114 QPIINRALNLA
+114 KPIIDKALDLA
-125 DSMHL
+125 KKMDL

-139 LINAATSLRAAGD
+139 LINAATSLRAAGSYD
-152 YNRAEKIYT
+152 RAEKIYT
-161 QALNESAATL
+161 QALNESSETL
-171 GPKNRKLAALHN
+171 GAKNRKLAALHN

-190 ETGRTSEAIEEL
+190 ETGRTHDAIEEL
-202 NQALEILQN
+202 NHALEILQN
-211 TSTDPDHDIDIAA
+211 TSTDPERDIDIAA

-235 KYSQE
+235 ECSKECTQE
-240 RSQNSSQ
+240 RKECSKECSHPNTSTNS
-247 ERTQKSDA
+247 KSATLD
-255 NTNAVPVSEILE
+255 S
-267 TAFNHASTSIRM
+267 AFEHASTSVRM

-310 AAESYGKALD
+310 AEESYSKALD
-320 LIAECYGK
+320 LIARCYGK

-341 QTRELAEKVAEESVE
+341 QARELAEKITKE
-356 VSTEL
+356 STEIQ
-361 PESPSSQSPSQSSP
+361 ESANQD
-375 TPHITTPHITTG
+375 ITEQHSTNSHPANQNAANHNIKTG

-402 LNQPKFAKYKNRI
+402 LDQPKFAKYKNRI

-420 GHGSECYGFDDAI
+420 GHGSECYGFDDEI

-445 WLTDEDYAK
+445 WLTNEDYAE
-454 IGADLQNAYDALP
+454 IGADLQTAYDALP
-467 RKYAGFDSRNET
+467 RKYAGFGSRNET
-479 PRAKSCESS
+479 PRAKSCEGS
-488 KRVGVFHISKFFEN
+488 KRVGVFSISEFFEN

-510 AENEPH
+510 SQNEPH

-592 NEFVRATASLVFLLN
+592 NEFVHATASLVFLLN

-620 QFAALRKLSN
+620 QFAALRKLCN

-640 GKLESV
+640 SKLESI
-646 MRLSSAACFGGDGS
+646 MQLSSAACF

-674 AQKQVTQI
+674 AQKQVSQI

-700 NCGERFLEW
+700 DCDETFLEW